1 MKKSNQF
8 RSSEF
13 HMDRND
19 ILHMLIKDETY
30 TGNPPEFVLLGTP
43 KGGGDMEDF
52 VPNTPTASPASDITV
67 NSFTANWNFM
77 ENSNGYYLDV
87 AEDST
92 FTVMVVTNHDC
103 GNDISHPVG
112 GLDNL
117 TTYYYRIRAYN
128 DVGISDN
135 SETITVTTE
144 LEDVVDI
151 DGNHYTYVTIGTQQ
165 WMVENFRSEHY
176 ADGEP
181 IPIISNYNDWFLP
194 SKDELNAMY
203 TELHLFGI
211 GGFGTPS
218 IYYWSSSE
226 FDIDSAWFQRF
237 EDGAQASNLNK
248 SIAGLYVRACR
259 SFTAAIGAYALR
271 DVGIAG
277 GWIFWTD
284 GAGNYLEAAPT
295 DQSVLQQWSNIE
307 LLIGTTG
314 TAIGTGQANT
324 TAIIGQVGHTDSAAK
339 LCDDLTSDMLWAADT
354 TGAYCW
360 YNNDIANKADYGAL
374 YNWYAV
380 DNAHGLAPIGWIVP
394 SYTDYEVLWTFIGGL
409 LTAGK
414 KLKKSGATYWFV
426 NTGTDDYGFAAVAG
440 GHRQDTGVFGGDGP
454 PTDLDSCDLWT
465 TTEFNPGTAYYCQM
479 NGPNDEF
486 PTIEHAMLEKTMG
499 MSVRCMRY
507 I

>member
-1 MKKSNQF
+1 
-8 RSSEF
+8 
-13 HMDRND
+13 
-19 ILHMLIKDETY
+19 
-30 TGNPPEFVLLGTP
+30 
-43 KGGGDMEDF
+43 MEDF

-165 WMVENFRSEHY
+165 WMVENLKTTKY
-176 ADGEP
+176 ADGTA
-181 IPIISNYNDWFLP
+181 INNITRNSALDVSTGNTYN
-194 SKDELNAMY
+194 M
-203 TELHLFGI
+203 HI
-211 GGFGTPS
+211 G
-218 IYYWSSSE
+218 
-226 FDIDSAWFQRF
+226 FD
-237 EDGAQASNLNK
+237 
-248 SIAGLYVRACR
+248 
-259 SFTAAIGAYALR
+259 SF
-271 DVGIAG
+271 VH
-277 GWIFWTD
+277 TD
-284 GAGNYLEAAPT
+284 
-295 DQSVLQQWSNIE
+295 
-307 LLIGTTG
+307 LLIGTCVDDGAT
-314 TAIGTGQANT
+314 IGIAQFSTPAPTENT
-324 TAIIGQVGHTDSAAK
+324 IIDIRISNQRHGLTP
-339 LCDDLTSDMLWAADT
+339 LRLRITDDLGAVLYNQELIGDASQQFFIDT
-354 TGAYCW
+354 TGFNNSQPLLWYLSNGDANNLNPYAVNAEVTTLNIYYNGWGEDLDGAYCW
-360 YNNDIANKADYGAL
+360 YDNDIAYKTPYGAL
-374 YNWYAV
+374 YNWYTV
-380 DNAHGLAPIGWIVP
+380 NSGILAPIGWIVP